1 MSDRQAVDL
10 EAEYDN
16 RGNVPE
22 HPAIMAGWSRD
33 ASAYRKERALHCE
46 LGLSYG
52 RHPRQIVDIFHPD
65 APDPAR
71 PLIVFIHGGYW
82 RSLEPASF
90 SHLAAGANARGFSV
104 AMPGYR
110 LCPEVALAD
119 IIEDLR
125 TACLFLHARGA
136 TRIVAGGH
144 SAGGHLV
151 AAMAATDW
159 TRYGPDISPALV
171 RRGLAVSGLFD
182 LTPLLATSVNQ
193 SLRLDEAAA
202 RAASPA
208 FWPVPSG
215 VHLEAWVGG
224 TETSEYH
231 RQSRLVVESWAAAGA
246 RTRFAEVP
254 GANHFTAPAP
264 LADPGSAMVAA
275 LVALADAAG
284 KS

>member
-1 MSDRQAVDL
+1 MSHRQAADL

-16 RGNVPE
+16 RSNVPE

-33 ASAYRKERALHCE
+33 ASAYRSARARHCE
-46 LGLSYG
+46 LGLPYG
-52 RHPRQIVDIFHPD
+52 PHSRQIVDIFHPD
-65 APDPAR
+65 APNPAR

-104 AMPGYR
+104 AVPGYR

-125 TACLFLHARGA
+125 AACLFLHARHGA
-136 TRIVAGGH
+136 RMVACGH
-144 SAGGHLV
+144 SAGGHLA

-159 TRYGPDISPALV
+159 TRYGPDVPPGLV
-171 RRGLAVSGLFD
+171 RCGLAVSGIFD

-202 RAASPA
+202 KAASPA
-208 FWPVPSG
+208 FWPVPAR
-215 VHLEAWVGG
+215 VHLEAWVGEA
-224 TETSEYH
+224 ETSEYH
-231 RQSRLVVESWAAAGA
+231 RQSRLVAERWAAAGA
-246 RTRFAEVP
+246 HTRFAEVP

-275 LVALADAAG
+275 LAGLADAAG
-284 KS
+284 KA